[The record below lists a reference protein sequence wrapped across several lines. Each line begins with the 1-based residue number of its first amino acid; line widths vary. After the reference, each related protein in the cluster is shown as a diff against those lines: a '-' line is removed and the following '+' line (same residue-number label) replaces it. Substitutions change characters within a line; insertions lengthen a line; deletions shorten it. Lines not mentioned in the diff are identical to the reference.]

1 MNSKTRYTRMTTPST
16 SRRWSD
22 DEIQP
27 SDINYNTKV
36 EIQTPEQRPSSTFT
50 MTLKDAEDA
59 AQVFL
64 KSNESQFDGHAMD
77 AADAFYKSFKSA
89 CHGISRR
96 DELDRLYNATY
107 PSFGG
112 DVVERPPFNKVL
124 FAMARSM
131 HVVKVIRGGTLE
143 WTAFDRRPRYDD
155 RREDRQE
162 DRRPRYD
169 DRRED
174 RQEDRRPRYDDRR
187 DDYRPRFDD
196 RRDDYRPRFDDRRT
210 NYNERFARFE
220 RF

>member
-1 MNSKTRYTRMTTPST
+1 MTTPST

-50 MTLKDAEDA
+50 MTRQDAEDA

-64 KSNESQFDGHAMD
+64 KSYDSQFDEHALE
-77 AADAFYKSFKSA
+77 AADAFYNSFKSA

-107 PSFGG
+107 PSFGA

-131 HVVKVIRGGTLE
+131 RVVKVIRGGTLE
-143 WTAFDRRPRYDD
+143 WTVFDR
-155 RREDRQE
+155 
-162 DRRPRYD
+162 
-169 DRRED
+169 
-174 RQEDRRPRYDDRR
+174 
-187 DDYRPRFDD
+187 RPRFDD
-196 RRDDYRPRFDDRRT
+196 RRDDHRPRFDDRRDDRRPQFDDRQDNYRPRFDDRREDRRPRYDDHRHDRSPH
-210 NYNERFARFE
+210 YNDRNPRFE

>member
-1 MNSKTRYTRMTTPST
+1 MTTPST

-36 EIQTPEQRPSSTFT
+36 EIQTPVQRPSSTFT
-50 MTLKDAEDA
+50 MTRKDAEDA

-64 KSNESQFDGHAMD
+64 KSYDSQFDEHALE
-77 AADAFYKSFKSA
+77 AAHAFYNSFKSA

-107 PSFGG
+107 LSFGS
-112 DVVERPPFNKVL
+112 DVGERPPFNKVL

-143 WTAFDRRPRYDD
+143 WTAFDRRPHYDD
-155 RREDRQE
+155 RREDRQ
-162 DRRPRYD
+162 D
-169 DRRED
+169 
-174 RQEDRRPRYDDRR
+174 DRRPRYDDRR
-187 DDYRPRFDD
+187 DYYRPRFDE
-196 RRDDYRPRFDDRRT
+196 RHDDQRT
-210 NYNERFARFE
+210 NYSERYTRFQ